1 MDCGEKFHVKHYKNM
16 DVYFTIKIMFHV
28 KQ

>member
-1 MDCGEKFHVKHYKNM
+1 MDCGEKFHVKHFIKM
-16 DVYFTIKIMFHV
+16 DMYFTIKIMFHV